1 MRAASSKIGATIR
14 DGTRRLKRAA
24 AEVKQR
30 KNYAGYW
37 ENGDGGVELRV
48 PNAPPAENVVAKIRR
63 RVADGWEKVKDKKR
77 TGGGGAFKCKSIYR

>member
-14 DGTRRLKRAA
+14 GGTRRLKRAA
-24 AEVKQR
+24 AEVKRR

-77 TGGGGAFKCKSIYR
+77 TGGGGAFKCKSLYR